1 MHRIPAV
8 PRLRQRLIK
17 LPLDCGRPV
26 WIDDHEFD
34 IDHHLRAV
42 SCPSPGDERALL
54 DTALSVIMEPLSRE
68 RPLWSVVQ
76 ITDLADGASAVV
88 FVLHHV
94 FADGA
99 GGLNILAAL
108 SDSDP
113 GAPSA
118 APPFPQQSPSRP
130 SLVRDAWQTRLQGV
144 RRAAGLWRCLQ
155 RSMSAGGGFH
165 AARATPCSLVEPTGP
180 RRRLAVVHLDRARL
194 AGAAHRHAAA
204 TNDAFSSLRQP
215 RCTRYCRTEGRPSI
229 PW

>member
-1 MHRIPAV
+1 MILILEQPDDVSLQQLQEIIMHRIPAV

-34 IDHHLRAV
+34 IDHHVRAV

-118 APPFPQQSPSRP
+118 APPFPRQSPSRP
-130 SLVRDAWQTRLQGV
+130 SLVVMRGKPDCKGYA
-144 RRAAGLWRCLQ
+144 
-155 RSMSAGGGFH
+155 
-165 AARATPCSLVEPTGP
+165 
-180 RRRLAVVHLDRARL
+180 
-194 AGAAHRHAAA
+194 
-204 TNDAFSSLRQP
+204 
-215 RCTRYCRTEGRPSI
+215 GRPDYGGVYSGACPQVVAFTPRERRPV